1 MVDKRN
7 STIAKNTLLLYF
19 RQFIILVIGLFTS
32 RVVLNTLGVEDYGIY
47 NVVGGVVA
55 MFGFITN
62 ALGSATSRFITFAA
76 GKEDTD
82 ERNKTFG
89 TILTIYYGIA
99 VLILLLGETVGLWFV
114 HKYLVIPPERFTAA
128 LWVYHFSVIAAVL
141 NVLYIP
147 YQSLIIAYEKMTA
160 FAYISV
166 LDAVLKLVIVYL
178 LVITSFDKLIIYA
191 FLILLVQSI
200 DRFIYIIYCK
210 KRFIESKA
218 KAVYVPQLFK
228 EILVFSGWTLNG
240 NLAVMCYTQGINIL
254 LNMFFGP
261 VVNAARGIATQVQSI
276 TLQFVSGFQTAI
288 YPQLTKSYAQGE
300 SQRFVD
306 LLHVSCRY
314 SYLLIYILALP
325 FIIKSEY
332 ILTIWLKIVPDYTVP
347 FLSLILIFSILRSIT
362 NPVNFAVQATGD
374 IKKYQLIEGS
384 MGLLILPIAYICL
397 KVFNA
402 GPISVFWVLVIMEFI
417 TVLVRIYIG
426 VRKIKSSLWLYCVK
440 VLKPLLLTT
449 FVGSS
454 IPVIVSI
461 LTDNGL
467 LGFVYTVLSIL
478 IWTLPSIYFLGL
490 SNEERSIIKGKIITI
505 VKK

>member
-1 MVDKRN
+1 
-7 STIAKNTLLLYF
+7 
-19 RQFIILVIGLFTS
+19 
-32 RVVLNTLGVEDYGIY
+32 
-47 NVVGGVVA
+47 
-55 MFGFITN
+55 
-62 ALGSATSRFITFAA
+62 
-76 GKEDTD
+76 
-82 ERNKTFG
+82 
-89 TILTIYYGIA
+89 
-99 VLILLLGETVGLWFV
+99 
-114 HKYLVIPPERFTAA
+114 
-128 LWVYHFSVIAAVL
+128 
-141 NVLYIP
+141 
-147 YQSLIIAYEKMTA
+147 
-160 FAYISV
+160 
-166 LDAVLKLVIVYL
+166 
-178 LVITSFDKLIIYA
+178 
-191 FLILLVQSI
+191 
-200 DRFIYIIYCK
+200 
-210 KRFIESKA
+210 
-218 KAVYVPQLFK
+218 
-228 EILVFSGWTLNG
+228 
-240 NLAVMCYTQGINIL
+240 MCYTQGINIL